1 MHKSA
6 HMEKSGKPNLWDS
19 VQKKTALLIFRS
31 VVVMNVKVSQRNCF
45 RLKETEEAPK
55 WNVTGDPELDSFII
69 KIILGKL
76 ENLEWCLR
84 NTRNG
89 SKSFSH
95 LVALWL
101 CKNVFTYGAV
111 EFTGYMTYHSLH
123 SGNVCWPFRPHC
135 RNWHTVTSCIHWW
148 N

>member
-1 MHKSA
+1 M
-6 HMEKSGKPNLWDS
+6 
-19 VQKKTALLIFRS
+19 
-31 VVVMNVKVSQRNCF
+31 
-45 RLKETEEAPK
+45 
-55 WNVTGDPELDSFII
+55 TGDPELDSFII

-76 ENLEWCLR
+76 ENLAWCLR

-111 EFTGYMTYHSLH
+111 EFTGYMTYHS
-123 SGNVCWPFRPHC
+123 
-135 RNWHTVTSCIHWW
+135 TVEMCVDPLGLTVGTDTLSLLASTDGIKPKI
-148 N
+148 NRVKM